1 MQNKMDRKI
10 YIPYIVHLE
19 DIVCL
24 VAQAGDC
31 VNISLPLKSDEYHHE
46 SFRCIVNHSSHLNFA
61 RFNKQFWKILSFLD
75 GKPDVN

>member
-24 VAQAGDC
+24 VAQAGDY
-31 VNISLPLKSDEYHHE
+31 VSTLAY
-46 SFRCIVNHSSHLNFA
+46 R
-61 RFNKQFWKILSFLD
+61 
-75 GKPDVN
+75 